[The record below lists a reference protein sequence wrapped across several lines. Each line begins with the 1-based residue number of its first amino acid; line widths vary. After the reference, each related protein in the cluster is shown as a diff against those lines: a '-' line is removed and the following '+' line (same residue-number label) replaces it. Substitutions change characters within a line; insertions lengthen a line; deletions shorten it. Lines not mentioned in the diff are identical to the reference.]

1 MITAFHSNWTSPFF
15 IQNNSNEYYI
25 EDFEIL
31 TTILSALKWRQ
42 NIGSI
47 KMVTDKTGA
56 AYYKSIGIES
66 IWDLGIDAVL
76 DDIKKDDFNNQIY
89 WAAGKIYSLQKQT
102 SPIAMIDTDFIVWE
116 DISKYLSDYKL
127 ATIHKEELNKY
138 VYPGKDY
145 FNMAGVYE
153 FDSSWDWTVLPCN
166 TAFAYINDN
175 KFKEYYTKTSID
187 FIKNSIPDDNKITN
201 MVFAEQ
207 RLFSIC
213 AEKMGVKIKELV
225 PLNELLNGNQT
236 MFTHIWG
243 YKGQLR
249 SDKNKRT
256 DFCLKCIKRI
266 IKEFPEYEKM
276 LKQVKSLD
284 IYF

>member
-15 IQNNSNEYYI
+15 AQNNLNEYYI

-31 TTILSALKWRQ
+31 TMILSALKWRQ
-42 NIGSI
+42 NNGSI
-47 KMVTDKTGA
+47 KMVTDKIGA
-56 AYYKSIGIES
+56 AYYKSLGIES
-66 IWDLGIDAVL
+66 IWDLGIETVL
-76 DDIKKDDFNNQIY
+76 DDIKKDDFNNQVY

-116 DISKYLSDYKL
+116 DISMYLSDSKL
-127 ATIHKEELNKY
+127 STIHKEELNKY
-138 VYPGKDY
+138 VYPEKDY
-145 FNMAGVYE
+145 FNMAGSYE
-153 FDSSWDWTVLPCN
+153 FDIFWDWTVLPCN
-166 TAFAYINDN
+166 TGFAYINDN
-175 KFKEYYTKTSID
+175 DFKEYYTKTSID
-187 FIKNSIPDDNKITN
+187 FMKNSIPDDNKITN

-213 AEKMGVKIKELV
+213 AEKMGIKINELV

-249 SDKNKRT
+249 LDKNKRT
-256 DFCLKCIKRI
+256 DFCLKCINRI
-266 IKEFPEYEKM
+266 IREFPEYEKI
-276 LKQVKSLD
+276 LKKIKSLG